1 MLWLLLLLLLL
12 VMLLLSEGLR
22 IVGLLLRWRRRRT
35 RILVLMLIAWQG
47 VSSVRGSGL
56 MPLRGRRIWAQEQFV
71 LAVVG
76 LGVVGAIVAAV
87 EALPSTYAT
96 RIGLLGLPVAG
107 DGVLD
112 RGHVAVTPLAVVA
125 ERHDG
130 NELVVTKAK
139 SGVSA
144 RVSVGI
150 GVDVDMVA
158 LTGAA
163 AAVADRAGR
172 MSGNSIRQNLW
183 WLAAG
188 QSCVGRGL

>member
-1 MLWLLLLLLLL
+1 M
-12 VMLLLSEGLR
+12 
-22 IVGLLLRWRRRRT
+22 
-35 RILVLMLIAWQG
+35 
-47 VSSVRGSGL
+47 
-56 MPLRGRRIWAQEQFV
+56 
-71 LAVVG
+71 
-76 LGVVGAIVAAV
+76 
-87 EALPSTYAT
+87 
-96 RIGLLGLPVAG
+96 AG

-130 NELVVTKAK
+130 DELVVTKAK

-172 MSGNSIRQNLW
+172 MSGNSIRQNL
-183 WLAAG
+183 
-188 QSCVGRGL
+188 